1 MSSSGFYAAVTGLV
15 SRTDALDLV
24 ANNLANANTTGY
36 KAQKEFYRALTAAEN
51 PNLTPLNKA
60 INNYGILGGA
70 ETDLRSGSIEKT
82 GNQLDIAL
90 EGSGFLTVQTPSGIS
105 YTRDGNFHLGPNG
118 ELLTADGGK
127 VLAVPTDPKADPS
140 PITLPDGPISIS
152 SDGTISS
159 QGAVVAQLNLV
170 DFPHG
175 TQLTAQGNSYFTAPQ
190 GAAQAATNIGVRQG
204 SLEASNYN
212 PVEGTV
218 DLVTLQRQ
226 ADLLNRALALFD
238 SSFAQ
243 AETQDLPRI
252 QP

>member
-1 MSSSGFYAAVTGLV
+1 MASSGFYAAVTGLV

-24 ANNLANANTTGY
+24 ANNLANDNTTGY
-36 KAQKEFYRALTAAEN
+36 KAQKEFYQALTAAEN
-51 PNLTPLNKA
+51 PNLSPLNKA
-60 INNYGILGGA
+60 INDYGILGGT
-70 ETDLRSGSIEKT
+70 ETDLRSGSVERT

-105 YTRDGNFHLGPNG
+105 YTRNGSLHLGPNG

-127 VLAVPTDPKADPS
+127 VLAVPPNPKADPV
-140 PITLPDGPISIS
+140 PITLPAGPVTISA
-152 SDGTISS
+152 DGTISS

-190 GAAQAATNIGVRQG
+190 GATQSATSAGVRQG
-204 SLEASNYN
+204 ALEASNYN

-226 ADLLNRALALFD
+226 ADLLNRALAIFD